1 MKKSLIEFYT
11 RLAHG
16 LAVQFGSNCEVV
28 VHDLQGKDIEHS
40 IIAIENGHVTGR
52 RIGDGPSQIVLE
64 SLHNSEQNLKQ
75 EDKLAYLTKTKNGKI
90 LKSSTIFIRDDSD
103 KIIGIFGI
111 NYDISLMLAMEK
123 ELSSFTGTIEEDT
136 TKEPIAVN
144 IGDLLDELITQSVQH
159 IGKPV
164 TLMSKEDKVQVVR
177 LLNEA
182 GAFTFSMFSDLT
194 TEEYPS
200 ISEVLETFYAQK
212 EVVTRIRQKSVDLRH
227 IVQNAL
233 ERTAKKYDLQ
243 LKQLKDTDKKEKY
256 KIYGELLHTYGYEA
270 APHQKEL
277 KCINYYDGK
286 EITIPLDPDL
296 NAMENAKKYFD
307 RYGKLKRTYEALS
320 TLTKETFAE
329 LSHLESVS
337 NALEIARDEND
348 LAMIKE
354 ELIECGY
361 MKRHGR
367 NQKKRQ
373 GKSKPLHYISSD
385 GFHMYVGKNNF
396 QNDELSFKFANG
408 KDMWFHA
415 KKMAG
420 SHVIVKLGTVNELP
434 DRTYE
439 EAARLAAH
447 YSKGKNAPKVEV
459 DYTERRNLKK
469 PPQAKPGYVIYHT
482 NYSMLIDPDIS
493 GIKEISD
500 L

>member
-164 TLMSKEDKVQVVR
+164 TLMSKEDKVQGVR

-182 GAFTFSMFSDLT
+182 GAFLMTKSGPKVCQFLG
-194 TEEYPS
+194 
-200 ISEVLETFYAQK
+200 IS
-212 EVVTRIRQKSVDLRH
+212 
-227 IVQNAL
+227 
-233 ERTAKKYDLQ
+233 KYTLYSYLD
-243 LKQLKDTDKKEKY
+243 
-256 KIYGELLHTYGYEA
+256 
-270 APHQKEL
+270 
-277 KCINYYDGK
+277 
-286 EITIPLDPDL
+286 EI
-296 NAMENAKKYFD
+296 
-307 RYGKLKRTYEALS
+307 
-320 TLTKETFAE
+320 
-329 LSHLESVS
+329 
-337 NALEIARDEND
+337 
-348 LAMIKE
+348 
-354 ELIECGY
+354 
-361 MKRHGR
+361 
-367 NQKKRQ
+367 
-373 GKSKPLHYISSD
+373 KSKNTI
-385 GFHMYVGKNNF
+385 
-396 QNDELSFKFANG
+396 
-408 KDMWFHA
+408 
-415 KKMAG
+415 
-420 SHVIVKLGTVNELP
+420 
-434 DRTYE
+434 
-439 EAARLAAH
+439 
-447 YSKGKNAPKVEV
+447 
-459 DYTERRNLKK
+459 
-469 PPQAKPGYVIYHT
+469 
-482 NYSMLIDPDIS
+482 
-493 GIKEISD
+493 
-500 L
+500 

>member
-182 GAFTFSMFSDLT
+182 GAFLIT
-194 TEEYPS
+194 
-200 ISEVLETFYAQK
+200 
-212 EVVTRIRQKSVDLRH
+212 KS
-227 IVQNAL
+227 
-233 ERTAKKYDLQ
+233 
-243 LKQLKDTDKKEKY
+243 
-256 KIYGELLHTYGYEA
+256 G
-270 APHQKEL
+270 
-277 KCINYYDGK
+277 
-286 EITIPLDPDL
+286 
-296 NAMENAKKYFD
+296 
-307 RYGKLKRTYEALS
+307 
-320 TLTKETFAE
+320 
-329 LSHLESVS
+329 
-337 NALEIARDEND
+337 
-348 LAMIKE
+348 
-354 ELIECGY
+354 
-361 MKRHGR
+361 
-367 NQKKRQ
+367 
-373 GKSKPLHYISSD
+373 
-385 GFHMYVGKNNF
+385 
-396 QNDELSFKFANG
+396 
-408 KDMWFHA
+408 
-415 KKMAG
+415 
-420 SHVIVKLGTVNELP
+420 
-434 DRTYE
+434 
-439 EAARLAAH
+439 
-447 YSKGKNAPKVEV
+447 PKVCQF
-459 DYTERRNLKK
+459 L
-469 PPQAKPGYVIYHT
+469 G
-482 NYSMLIDPDIS
+482 IS
-493 GIKEISD
+493 
-500 L
+500 